1 MNKLALAAIAVFA
14 SAASAQE
21 PSTAPDN
28 VNARVRITID
38 PNADTPDDI
47 LRKIAGAKLKVSGAS
62 SEAPAKDL
70 HKVDVSTDRGAPDPG
85 TRADP
90 GAPGPTT
97 PPSI

>member
-1 MNKLALAAIAVFA
+1 
-14 SAASAQE
+14 
-21 PSTAPDN
+21 

-47 LRKIAGAKLKVSGAS
+47 LRKISDAKLKMSGTS

-70 HKVDVSTDRGAPDPG
+70 HKVDVPTDGGAPNSA

-90 GAPGPTT
+90 GAPAPTT
-97 PPSI
+97 PPPIV